1 MNNSDDLDPR
11 LQHWY
16 KQLAKEQP
24 SPELDAKILAAAQ
37 QAIKKPSRWL
47 MPFSIAASLVMVGS
61 LVLYWAK
68 QPETLQQAT
77 ATSSSQEK
85 RVAELTMAAPPASDA
100 AIEKNSDILSSD
112 GASVHPQ
119 IAQEKSL
126 VVVESSAS
134 VAMDDKI
141 VDDLKDL
148 GSEQRQ
154 NSMDNQHKE
163 IKEEVV
169 NITSLPP
176 QTVIAKQDA
185 PERQQSDN
193 RLSSEEVNPP
203 VVADSAILEQRA
215 LAAAPPISAGAIVPL
230 AKMQA
235 AEKKERVG
243 KAKVASTKPI
253 ASMMEGVSFGTTREQ
268 LLTMDFTCQSDVC
281 TKMLSSPKQANYW
294 GISASQAILQAL
306 LRNDKVYQWVFAPQV
321 EIQIVLQAIEPL
333 GVATDSVCDEQKS
346 AVLKRAVNGY
356 LLQIHQQ
363 EKSVSV
369 LICAEE

>member
-47 MPFSIAASLVMVGS
+47 MPFSMAASLVMVGS

-176 QTVIAKQDA
+176 QTVIAKQDHFDD
-185 PERQQSDN
+185 QVNDN
-193 RLSSEEVNPP
+193 LSSTNQSIIVDR
-203 VVADSAILEQRA
+203 VMQEQRS
-215 LAAAPPISAGAIVPL
+215 LATVQRSESVDLMAKRQVKSEQAEVARLPTSRFKEIQRVFVQHHLTLKSVYLRELGNYPNMKGELYLRLIVTATGKVNHCEVIRSDLNNIKLEAQMVAIVKDFDFGAGEVWQGEVPIS
-230 AKMQA
+230 
-235 AEKKERVG
+235 
-243 KAKVASTKPI
+243 
-253 ASMMEGVSFGTTREQ
+253 F
-268 LLTMDFTCQSDVC
+268 
-281 TKMLSSPKQANYW
+281 
-294 GISASQAILQAL
+294 
-306 LRNDKVYQWVFAPQV
+306 YQNEPAP
-321 EIQIVLQAIEPL
+321 
-333 GVATDSVCDEQKS
+333 
-346 AVLKRAVNGY
+346 
-356 LLQIHQQ
+356 
-363 EKSVSV
+363 
-369 LICAEE
+369 